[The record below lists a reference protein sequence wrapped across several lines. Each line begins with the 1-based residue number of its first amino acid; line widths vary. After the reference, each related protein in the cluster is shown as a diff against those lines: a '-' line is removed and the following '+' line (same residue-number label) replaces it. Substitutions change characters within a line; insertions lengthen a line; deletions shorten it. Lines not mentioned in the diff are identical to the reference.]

1 MSKEF
6 EVQVVNWADVA
17 GRGVIEELLRAHA
30 SFRVANVNSQSNA
43 VKDIEK
49 AIEAQGMTCRV
60 RTNHRGEAVAAL
72 SVLTLGGAAA
82 GAAAIGAHNL
92 ATKDPDYE
100 IVKDMFGS
108 DISVAFM
115 K

>member
-6 EVQVVNWADVA
+6 QGEIVNWADVA
-17 GRGVIEELLRAHA
+17 GRGAIEELLRAHA

-49 AIEAQGMTCRV
+49 AIEEQGMTCRV
-60 RTNHRGEAVAAL
+60 RTNHRGKAVAAL
-72 SVLTLGGAAA
+72 SLLTLGGAAV

-92 ATKDPDYE
+92 ATRDPDYE
-100 IVKDMFGS
+100 IIKDMFGN
-108 DISVAFM
+108 DISVSYM